1 MIRSTVYVT
10 YLYKLSITPY
20 NNRDGLT
27 NQTPQPHIPFE
38 LFPMGCGLKGLFVVT
53 TGLVLIRLSQN
64 GLWSMDL
71 GLLPHIR
78 LGLLP
83 HIRLGLGV
91 VLLGFC
97 YRKNRHEHL
106 CMGSLGHGWV
116 PFIVTTRLGSAGVC
130 GTTSPI
136 IQDLA

>member
-1 MIRSTVYVT
+1 
-10 YLYKLSITPY
+10 
-20 NNRDGLT
+20 
-27 NQTPQPHIPFE
+27 
-38 LFPMGCGLKGLFVVT
+38 MGCGLKGLFVVT

-78 LGLLP
+78 LGL
-83 HIRLGLGV
+83 GV

-106 CMGSLGHGWV
+106 CMGSLGHGWG
-116 PFIVTTRLGSAGVC
+116 PFIVTTQLGSAGVC
-130 GTTSPI
+130 GTTNPI

>member
-1 MIRSTVYVT
+1 
-10 YLYKLSITPY
+10 
-20 NNRDGLT
+20 
-27 NQTPQPHIPFE
+27 
-38 LFPMGCGLKGLFVVT
+38 MGCGLKGLFVVT

-78 LGLLP
+78 LGL
-83 HIRLGLGV
+83 GV

-106 CMGSLGHGWV
+106 CMGSLGHGWG
-116 PFIVTTRLGSAGVC
+116 PFIVTTRLGSAGVAQGC
-130 GTTSPI
+130 SCFVALDFL
-136 IQDLA
+136 IQFGI